1 MHSRDELVRMFRTMG
16 LDSPQERERFKKMRR
31 LHVGPKPEQSR
42 LFINV
47 SGGTSTS
54 QSEVEDAELEADSR

>member
-1 MHSRDELVRMFRTMG
+1 MHSRDKLVKMFRTMG

-31 LHVGPKPEQSR
+31 LHTESKSVQSR

-54 QSEVEDAELEADSR
+54 QSEVEDAELETDSR

>member
-1 MHSRDELVRMFRTMG
+1 MHSRDELVKMFRTMG
-16 LDSPQERERFKKMRR
+16 LNSPQERERFKKMRK
-31 LHVGPKPEQSR
+31 LHAEPESEQSR

-54 QSEVEDAELEADSR
+54 QSEVEDAELEADTR

>member
-1 MHSRDELVRMFRTMG
+1 MFRTMD

-31 LHVGPKPEQSR
+31 LHAEPKSEQSR

-54 QSEVEDAELEADSR
+54 QSEVEDAELETDSR